1 MELKIANHWVQ
12 VTLSA
17 ALQAPC
23 VGWVEERNP
32 TLKTDENFMN
42 GIWAENLYE
51 HRWFDECAWLNLG
64 FRCAQPNLHGDH
76 MGWHR
81 ADGEWATQ
89 INE

>member
-1 MELKIANHWVQ
+1 
-12 VTLSA
+12 
-17 ALQAPC
+17 
-23 VGWVEERNP
+23 
-32 TLKTDENFMN
+32 MN

-51 HRWFDECAWLNLG
+51 HRWFDECAWLNVG

-89 INE
+89 INES